1 MKTFGLV
8 LSGGGVRA
16 LAHAGMLKAL
26 DEHHLRPVVISG
38 TSGGALVGALYASG
52 KTPEQ
57 LLDFFKQTPLFKF
70 SMLSLGKMGL
80 INSNKYPAL
89 FEKNLSC
96 TTFEELS
103 IPLYVAATNL
113 LSGKITYFS
122 KGDLIS
128 PMVAS
133 SALPP
138 YFSPIKIG
146 EGVYCDGGLLNNFP
160 IEPLRGKCDVFIG
173 SFINPL
179 ESVEEKDL
187 SNPIKF
193 FQRIYNVIMD
203 GSYEKKFK
211 KCDFVFLQEL
221 SNIGVLDTKQ
231 IDAAFEYGYQQALS
245 MMTTL
250 KNCIAN

>member
-1 MKTFGLV
+1 MKTFSLA

-16 LAHAGMLKAL
+16 LAHAGLLKAL
-26 DEHHLRPVVISG
+26 EQYKFRPVAISG

-52 KTPEQ
+52 IAPEEIK
-57 LLDFFKQTPLFKF
+57 DFFKQTPLFRF
-70 SMLSLGKMGL
+70 SMLSFGKMGL
-80 INSNKYPAL
+80 IDSNKYPAL
-89 FEKNLSC
+89 FEKYLSC
-96 TTFEELS
+96 HTFEQLY
-103 IPLYVAATNL
+103 IPITVVATNL
-113 LSGKITYFS
+113 LDGKVAYFS
-122 KGDLIS
+122 KGDLIA
-128 PMVAS
+128 PLIAS

-138 YFSPIKIG
+138 YFSPVKIDNG
-146 EGVYCDGGLLNNFP
+146 IYCDGGLLNNFP
-160 IEPLRGKCDVFIG
+160 IEPLRGKCDVLIG

-193 FQRIYNVIMD
+193 FQRICNVIMD

>member
-1 MKTFGLV
+1 
-8 LSGGGVRA
+8 
-16 LAHAGMLKAL
+16 
-26 DEHHLRPVVISG
+26 
-38 TSGGALVGALYASG
+38 
-52 KTPEQ
+52 
-57 LLDFFKQTPLFKF
+57 
-70 SMLSLGKMGL
+70 MLSLGKMGL

-89 FEKNLSC
+89 FEKFLSC

-122 KGDLIS
+122 KGDLIA

-160 IEPLRGKCDVFIG
+160 IEPLKGKCDVLIG

-250 KNCIAN
+250 KNCIVN